1 MIMIIILFFVF
12 LQLIETN
19 KCILITTTTINQYE
33 NLNPSRTS
41 TITNNTQNDESIETT
56 TIINEQIKINNKNM
70 IIELNLQILN
80 IYLTQAFLYQLT
92 KRKMILLINTTD
104 CIHSYSIQYDQIT
117 LTLTN

>member
-1 MIMIIILFFVF
+1 HLTSKRYFNLKLNPLALTIYPLTITNDNENYIIFCF

-19 KCILITTTTINQYE
+19 KCILITTTRLNQYE
-33 NLNPSRTS
+33 NLNPSRKS

-80 IYLTQAFLYQLT
+80 IYLNKLFY
-92 KRKMILLINTTD
+92 IN
-104 CIHSYSIQYDQIT
+104 
-117 LTLTN
+117 